1 MRGTFQ
7 TTQWTLIL
15 QAADSRSEEGAA
27 SLERL
32 CRSYWPPLYAF
43 ARGLGKPHQ
52 DAQDLT
58 QAFFEQMVA
67 DQLHK
72 LAEPSRGRFRSWL
85 LKLFKNFMTNAHRHA
100 NAQKRGG
107 GAKEILSLDEVKD
120 ELPDH
125 GTPDR
130 DYERKWAHTVLA
142 NAMERLRL
150 DCEGRGQAERYRV
163 LQHFIFEDPAGPGV
177 TQAEADELGTT
188 LNAARI
194 TLTRLRQRYRE
205 LLRLE
210 VARLV
215 SDPDEVDDEL
225 LHLMRSLG

>member
-7 TTQWTLIL
+7 TTHWTLIL
-15 QAADSRSEEGAA
+15 QAADSSSEQGAA
-27 SLERL
+27 SLNRL
-32 CRSYWPPLYAF
+32 CRDYWPPLYAF

-58 QAFFEQMVA
+58 QAFFAQLLA
-67 DQLHK
+67 ARLHK
-72 LAEPSRGRFRSWL
+72 LAEPGRGRFRTWL
-85 LKLFKNFMTNAHRHA
+85 LKLFKNFMINEHRHA

-107 GAKEILSLDEVKD
+107 GSKEILSLDEVED

-130 DYERKWAHTVLA
+130 EYDRKWAHTVLT

-150 DCEGRGQAERYRV
+150 DCEGRGQALRHRV
-163 LQHFIFEDPAGPGV
+163 LQPFIFEDAAGPGLS
-177 TQAEADELGTT
+177 QAEADELGTT

-215 SDPDEVDDEL
+215 ADPGEVDDEL
-225 LHLMRSLG
+225 MHLMRSLG